1 MNYGFND
8 DKEQVEVLSKAEAKT
23 HSDVTYTKFQYS
35 VGKIDSEDS
44 AIVDINFAQIL
55 PSGKQVV
62 GVLAKCVLISD
73 GQFSPYLDNSNRI
86 MIHEEPRSEGTVR
99 YHLFNTD
106 NVYKYVWL
114 IFTLATTEKVT
125 TSE

>member
-23 HSDVTYTKFQYS
+23 HSDVTYTIFQYN
-35 VGKIDSEDS
+35 VGQIDSQDS
-44 AIVDINFAQIL
+44 ATVDINFAQIL
-55 PSGKQVV
+55 VPGQQVV
-62 GVLAKCVLISD
+62 GVLAKCILISD
-73 GQFSPYLDNSNRI
+73 TPSSPYLDNSNRI
-86 MIHEEPRSEGTVR
+86 AIHEEPRAEGTVR
-99 YHLFNTD
+99 YNLFNTD

-114 IFTLATTEKVT
+114 KFTLATTEKVT